1 MSGVIDELINFLKVH
16 PVYSLLVTSV
26 ILALLVNVLS
36 DLLGQKYGAFNAI
49 VIVII
54 VLVLSLLTMPFYSW
68 IEGRKRKHLRNT
80 KIPSF
85 EPIKEKYKGLIV
97 SISRIND
104 KKGDLINLINEVK
117 DTKGIEEI
125 AELYGIRG
133 VGQTFR
139 AIVHHLGVLEFCWLL
154 FTEQSKEAKDVVE
167 YFIKQFASG
176 TVKQIPVPI
185 DDPYNIKSTYK
196 VVNEIYVKGLEEV
209 NLHETE
215 VIADITGGTAPMS
228 AAIILVC
235 TTSDRSIEYVEQD
248 TNALIKVEHI

>member
-1 MSGVIDELINFLKVH
+1 MSGAVDELVNFLKIH

-49 VIVII
+49 AIVLIA
-54 VLVLSLLTMPFYSW
+54 LVLSLLTMPLYSW
-68 IEGRKRKHLRNT
+68 IEGRKREKLRNT

-97 SISRIND
+97 AISRINENE
-104 KKGDLINLINEVK
+104 GDLINLINKVK
-117 DTKGIEEI
+117 DTKGIEGV
-125 AELYGIRG
+125 AELYEIRG

-139 AIVHHLGVLEFCWLL
+139 AIAHHLGVLEFCWLL
-154 FTEQSKEAKDVVE
+154 FTEQSKEAKDVVV
-167 YFIKQFASG
+167 YFIKEFASG

-185 DDPYNIKSTYK
+185 DDPFNIKSTYK
-196 VVNEIYVKGLEEV
+196 VVSEIYGKGLGEV
-209 NLHETE
+209 NLRETE

-235 TTSDRSIEYVEQD
+235 ASSDRAIEYVEQD